1 MDRKEIADK
10 IRQSVIDKDKELIVD
25 TIDKLKDSIARF
37 YIHDVALKAKY
48 PELSWK
54 ITTEPEGIKFNYKNT
69 SLIVLLNQEDY
80 KITVSKKTAD
90 DETVLDE
97 IVANN
102 GKLTCHDGEFNIDEV
117 DDYLAKCFATLL
129 D

>member
-10 IRQSVIDKDKELIVD
+10 IRQSIIDKDKELIVD
-25 TIDKLKDSIARF
+25 TVDKLTDSITRF
-37 YIHDVALKAKY
+37 YAFDIALKAEY
-48 PELSWK
+48 SELSREVTFNPK
-54 ITTEPEGIKFNYKNT
+54 GVKFNYKNT